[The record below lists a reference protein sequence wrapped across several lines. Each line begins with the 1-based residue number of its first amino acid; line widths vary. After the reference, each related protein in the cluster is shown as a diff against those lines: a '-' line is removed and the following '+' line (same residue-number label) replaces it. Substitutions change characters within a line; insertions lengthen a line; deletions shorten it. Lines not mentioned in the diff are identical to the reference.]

1 VSSGDLK
8 SVEDAIVIDVTSGT
22 AIVKGDVCHLESDGF
37 WDPVTTADCGKFG
50 VALDA
55 ASGAAEL
62 VRMLIWGEIEVK
74 ATAAAIAKGA
84 LIIAGTTGFVVDAG
98 TISETTVLA
107 TIVGTAMTAFD
118 SGGQGTIWV
127 GLVG

>member
-1 VSSGDLK
+1 MASGDLK
-8 SVEDAIVIDVTSGT
+8 SEDAIVIEVTSGV
-22 AIVKGDVCHLESDGF
+22 AITKGDLCHIESDGF
-37 WDPVTTADCGKFG
+37 WDPCTTADCGKFG

-62 VRMLIWGEIEVK
+62 VRMCIWGEVEVK

-84 LIIAGTTGFVVDAG
+84 LLIAGTTGFVVDAG

-107 TIVGTAMTAFD
+107 TLCGTAMTAFD
-118 SGGQGTIWV
+118 SGGQGVLFV

>member
-1 VSSGDLK
+1 MASGDMK
-8 SVEDAIVIDVTSGT
+8 GECEVIEVTSGAAIVI
-22 AIVKGDVCHLESDGF
+22 GDLCHIESDGF
-37 WDPVTTADCGKFG
+37 WDPCTTADTGKFG

-62 VRMLIWGEIEVK
+62 VRMVVKGKIEVK

-84 LIIAGTTGFVVDAG
+84 YVIAGTTGFVVDVG
-98 TISETTVLA
+98 TLSETSVYG
-107 TIVGTAMTAFD
+107 TIVGTAITAFD
-118 SGGQGTIWV
+118 SGGQGTIEL